1 MPHLKDIGSLTALL
15 LASSQSQSET
25 DMPPPATG
33 GLVELPIPAPETEQ
47 PHALPWMTADTA
59 VKQANG
65 WPPPMSGLVKDVVI
79 GAKNNDDLM
88 TIAAFLVKETPH
100 YLQVRFAEG
109 HEVVWVEK
117 KRVTVEKVPPGLGKT
132 KVVEITAP
140 VWRVLKW
147 EWPIGL

>member
-33 GLVELPIPAPETEQ
+33 GLVELPIPAPET
-47 PHALPWMTADTA
+47 
-59 VKQANG
+59 
-65 WPPPMSGLVKDVVI
+65 
-79 GAKNNDDLM
+79 
-88 TIAAFLVKETPH
+88 AFLVKETPH

-117 KRVTVEKVPPGLGKT
+117 KRVAVEKVPPVLGKT

-147 EWPIGL
+147 GWPIGL